1 MNKIF
6 LFILL
11 IIFVLSST
19 DEQNKERYK
28 RKVLSHVGEFLKEKD
43 EVKNEPSAYV
53 YDFFAQYQK
62 SSVRSP
68 RDNFDNEKFLL
79 DLFKHENKAI
89 NEKYINEPNGV
100 DGIFAQFSQTR
111 TNFENVHEKVN
122 ELNEDNFKAF
132 YEKFMNKVT
141 PRPKPQI
148 FKEPV
153 KSTNFNSLISFGFD
167 CENKIPESVESRC
180 KKNEYQTLVDC
191 YTRSVYYNHGDQK
204 DIEQASQLITLFSK
218 EELEYV
224 ECSGL
229 SRSIQH
235 KPQSL
240 RDLKKGDKE
249 DSPKQQMLKMFDAAL
264 LGTTEHNPFDDDENP
279 KFQIGHHKI

>member
-1 MNKIF
+1 MNSMK
-6 LFILL
+6 
-11 IIFVLSST
+11 
-19 DEQNKERYK
+19 
-28 RKVLSHVGEFLKEKD
+28 
-43 EVKNEPSAYV
+43 
-53 YDFFAQYQK
+53 
-62 SSVRSP
+62 
-68 RDNFDNEKFLL
+68 
-79 DLFKHENKAI
+79 
-89 NEKYINEPNGV
+89 
-100 DGIFAQFSQTR
+100 
-111 TNFENVHEKVN
+111 TNIKQ
-122 ELNEDNFKAF
+122 F
-132 YEKFMNKVT
+132 YEKFINKMT
-141 PRPKPQI
+141 RPKPQI
-148 FKEPV
+148 FKEPA
-153 KSTNFNSLISFGFD
+153 KSKNFAILIALGFD
-167 CENKIPESVESRC
+167 CENKVPESVDES

-191 YTRSVYYNHGDQK
+191 YTRSVYYNHGDQN

-218 EELEYV
+218 KELEYV